1 MTGTFG
7 CTPSARCRIIP
18 SAQLRV
24 GNGSTEGECA
34 AAAVASPWAVDR
46 SLKANPERL
55 ETLFVAIGPKTAQA
69 ARSAGCTRAIES
81 PRPTFDDVCPTVLSA
96 LR

>member
-1 MTGTFG
+1 MSSDSSMTGTFG

-55 ETLFVAIGPKTAQA
+55 ETLFVATEPKGAPRTEQA
-69 ARSAGCTRAIES
+69 
-81 PRPTFDDVCPTVLSA
+81 PDVFKLDAASD
-96 LR
+96 